1 MENTEQQT
9 NRHFLPDGRSFII
22 DVSKESPE
30 AWATKKA
37 FIISIGEHE
46 LAHNK
51 MFSAAVLRLLATGMI
66 AVTENG
72 KRKAKAE
79 LLAGF
84 TALIAEAR
92 EMGALRYEALMSKMK
107 DGGYSS
113 DKLDMM
119 LSALSGDAL
128 VDSIEAT
135 LKGNGYADSSIVKT
149 YLPDIYKAIQAYDK
163 ENSED
168 TIRLL
173 KHRFSPMTKA
183 VNATDNAIVVTN
195 SHNVRPVYLEPITA
209 YLDGIEIETAGW
221 KQLSVFLILATGR
234 RMAEIHGTAT
244 AFTFIDNDHVMFEG
258 QLKTK
263 GREEGAKPYA
273 IRTFADA
280 SRVVLAFERL
290 CSLRPPL
297 SPEAVNRKLSKP
309 LSSEMP
315 ADIKAFYQHANI
327 TQYKDMRDVYAARML
342 EYKPVT
348 MTANAFVAGCMGHGS
363 EDISTAN
370 TYQKIRIASLSNEDA
385 L

>member
-1 MENTEQQT
+1 MENTEHQT

-22 DVSKESPE
+22 DVTKESPE

-46 LAHNK
+46 LGHNK

-72 KRKAKAE
+72 KRKTKAE
-79 LLAGF
+79 LLEGF

-92 EMGALRYEALMSKMK
+92 ELGALRYDALKAMLA

-113 DKLDMM
+113 ERLDMM

-128 VDSIEAT
+128 VNAIEAS

-149 YLPDIYKAIQAYDK
+149 YLPDIYKAIKAYGG
-163 ENSED
+163 ENAED

-173 KHRFSPMTKA
+173 KHRFSPTTKA
-183 VNATDNAIVVTN
+183 VNAADDANVVEHSN
-195 SHNVRPVYLEPITA
+195 SVRPVFWEPIA
-209 YLDGIEIETAGW
+209 AFLDGLDIDSASW
-221 KQLSVFLILATGR
+221 KHLSVFLALATGR

-244 AFTFIDNDHVMFEG
+244 AFHATDNEHVMFTG

-263 GREEGAKPYA
+263 EREQGAEPY
-273 IRTFADA
+273 IIKTLADA
-280 SRVVLAFERL
+280 SRVVAAWERL
-290 CSLRPPL
+290 KTLRAPL
-297 SPEAVNRKLSKP
+297 APHDVNRKLSKP

-315 ADIKAFYQHANI
+315 ASILALYDASGILK
-327 TQYKDMRDVYAARML
+327 YKDMRDIYAAKML
-342 EYKPVT
+342 DDKPVT
-348 MTANAFVAGCMGHGS
+348 MTANAFVARCMGHGA
-363 EDISTAN
+363 DDLSTAN